1 MAGLVVLAALV
12 SPANA
17 QSITPFAAGS
27 DTDPT
32 IRAIGPARPVTII
45 TPFAAGSVTDATA
58 RSIAAHLQEALRWPV
73 IVENRA
79 GAGGMPAA
87 NTVAKAAA
95 DGHTLLITTNSTHS
109 AAPGLFKSVPYDPI
123 KDFTPVARI
132 GSFPSLVA
140 ANPGQPF
147 KSMQELVAFAKAN
160 PGKLSIAHGNSTG
173 HITIEAL
180 KQRARID
187 IARVP
192 YRSNPTAMA
201 DLIAGHI
208 PLMVPDFGTGLPQL
222 KAQKIRPLAVL
233 TKERSATLP
242 EVPTL
247 HETVMPDY
255 DLLAWAGMFAPAGL
269 PAPIAERIS
278 GELQKM
284 LSKPE
289 VKERLLNSGVEVFY
303 TGPKQFDA
311 YVKSELVKW
320 TGLIKEVGIQP
331 E

>member
-1 MAGLVVLAALV
+1 
-12 SPANA
+12 
-17 QSITPFAAGS
+17 
-27 DTDPT
+27 
-32 IRAIGPARPVTII
+32 
-45 TPFAAGSVTDATA
+45 
-58 RSIAAHLQEALRWPV
+58 
-73 IVENRA
+73 
-79 GAGGMPAA
+79 
-87 NTVAKAAA
+87 
-95 DGHTLLITTNSTHS
+95 
-109 AAPGLFKSVPYDPI
+109 
-123 KDFTPVARI
+123 
-132 GSFPSLVA
+132 
-140 ANPGQPF
+140 
-147 KSMQELVAFAKAN
+147 
-160 PGKLSIAHGNSTG
+160 
-173 HITIEAL
+173 
-180 KQRARID
+180 
-187 IARVP
+187 
-192 YRSNPTAMA
+192 MA

-233 TKERSATLP
+233 TKERSTTLP
-242 EVPTL
+242 DVPTL

-269 PAPIAERIS
+269 PPAVAERIS

-303 TGPKQFDA
+303 TGPAAFDA

>member
-1 MAGLVVLAALV
+1 MIAWKYPSTVLVALV
-12 SPANA
+12 AFVAFSKPSHA
-17 QSITPFAAGS
+17 QTY
-27 DTDPT
+27 PT
-32 IRAIGPARPVTII
+32 RPVTIV

-58 RSIAAHLQEALRWPV
+58 RAIAAHLQEALGQSFV
-73 IVENRA
+73 VENRA
-79 GAGGMPAA
+79 GAGGMLAA
-87 NTVAKAAA
+87 SMVAKAAP

-109 AAPGLFKSVPYDPI
+109 AAPGLFKKVPYDPI

-132 GSFPSLVA
+132 GSFPSLIAVH
-140 ANPGQPF
+140 PGQPI
-147 KSMQELVAFAKAN
+147 KSMQDLVAHAKAN

-180 KQRARID
+180 KARTKID

-192 YRSNPTAMA
+192 YRSNPVAMT
-201 DLIAGHI
+201 DLIAGHV

-242 EVPTL
+242 DVATL
-247 HETVMPDY
+247 HETVMPNF
-255 DLLAWAGMFAPAGL
+255 DLLAWAGLFAPAGL

-289 VKERLLNSGVEVFY
+289 VKARLLNGGVEVFY
-303 TGPKQFDA
+303 TGPQAFDA
-311 YVKSELVKW
+311 YVKSELTKW

>member
-1 MAGLVVLAALV
+1 MGSSVRICAVAALALLTV
-12 SPANA
+12 LSSPASA
-17 QSITPFAAGS
+17 QTYPS
-27 DTDPT
+27 
-32 IRAIGPARPVTII
+32 RPVTII

-58 RSIAAHLQEALRWPV
+58 RSIATHLQEALGQPF
-73 IVENRA
+73 IVENRS

-87 NTVAKAAA
+87 AAVAKAAP
-95 DGHTLLITTNSTHS
+95 DGHTLFITTNTTHS
-109 AAPGLFKSVPYDPI
+109 AAPGLFKHVPYDPI

-132 GSFPSLVA
+132 GSFPSMIA

-173 HITIEAL
+173 HITIEAF
-180 KQRARID
+180 KQRTKID

-192 YRSNPTAMA
+192 YRSNPAAIT
-201 DLIAGHI
+201 DLVAGHI
-208 PLMVPDFGTGLPQL
+208 PLMVPDFGTALPQL
-222 KAQKIRPLAVL
+222 KVQKIRPLAVL
-233 TKERSATLP
+233 TKERSTTLP
-242 EVPTL
+242 NIPTL

-269 PAPIAERIS
+269 PAPVAERIS
-278 GELQKM
+278 GELAKM

-303 TGPKQFDA
+303 TGPKPFDA
-311 YVKSELVKW
+311 YVRSELVKW
-320 TGLIKEVGIQP
+320 TTLIKEAGIQP

>member
-1 MAGLVVLAALV
+1 MQAFFRVFALLAAL
-12 SPANA
+12 AA
-17 QSITPFAAGS
+17 FAAPAS
-27 DTDPT
+27 AQTYPT
-32 IRAIGPARPVTII
+32 RPVTIV

-58 RSIAAHLQEALRWPV
+58 RAIAAHLQEKLGQSF

-79 GAGGMPAA
+79 GAGGMLAA
-87 NTVAKAAA
+87 SMVAKAAP

-109 AAPGLFKSVPYDPI
+109 AAPGLFKTVPYDPI

-132 GSFPSLVA
+132 GSFPSLIAVH
-140 ANPGQPF
+140 PGQPI
-147 KSMQELVAFAKAN
+147 KSMQDLVAHAKAN
-160 PGKLSIAHGNSTG
+160 PGKLSMAHGNSTG

-180 KQRARID
+180 KARTKID

-192 YRSNPTAMA
+192 YRSNPVAMT
-201 DLIAGHI
+201 DLIAGHV

-222 KAQKIRPLAVL
+222 RAQKIRPLAVL
-233 TKERSATLP
+233 TKTRSATLP
-242 EVPTL
+242 DVPTL

-255 DLLAWAGMFAPAGL
+255 DLLAWAGLFAPAGL
-269 PAPIAERIS
+269 PPAIAERIS
-278 GELQKM
+278 RELQDM

-289 VKERLLNSGVEVFY
+289 IKERLLKGGVEVFY
-303 TGPKQFDA
+303 TGPKEFEA
-311 YVKSELVKW
+311 YVKAELMKW